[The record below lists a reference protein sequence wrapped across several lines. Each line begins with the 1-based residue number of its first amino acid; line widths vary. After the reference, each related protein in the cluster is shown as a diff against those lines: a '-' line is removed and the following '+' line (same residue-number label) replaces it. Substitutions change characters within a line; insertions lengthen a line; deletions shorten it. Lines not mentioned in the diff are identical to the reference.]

1 MGPLAGVRV
10 LDLSAVVSGPLA
22 GTLLADQGAEVIK
35 VERLGGDIQRNVGSK
50 RNGYSGSFHVI
61 NRGKRSIAVDLS
73 QPKGVQIVQHLASS
87 VDVVLQN
94 FRPGV
99 ADRLGIGYAGIAATN
114 SRVVYLSISG
124 FGQTG
129 PNAGRRAY
137 DPIIQMYSG
146 LADVQGLRRGE
157 GPEQVN
163 QLLMDKLTAY
173 TGFQAI
179 TAALYARE
187 KNGSGQHI
195 ELSML
200 DTAVAFMWPDAGA
213 DNILLGEDIDHHA
226 PISAAGTIVELVD
239 GWGAIMTL
247 SDNEFHGLCRAL
259 ELEDVAVDNRF
270 NTLRARQEHRQLY
283 VELIKQRITAATQGM
298 TVAALTDKLEAEHV
312 PFARA
317 RTLDELPADEQI
329 THNEMFF
336 ERQHPVAGRVREA
349 RPAPRFSATPTAAT
363 DVGPTIGQHT
373 REILTEAGFA
383 AEIEELLAAG
393 VVGADDEATLG
404 EG

>member
-22 GTLLADQGAEVIK
+22 GTMLADQGAEVIK

-50 RNGYSGSFHVI
+50 RKGYSGSFHI
-61 NRGKRSIAVDLS
+61 LNRGKRSLAVDLS
-73 QPKGVQIVQHLASS
+73 KPRGVQIVQHLAAS

-99 ADRLGIGYAGIAATN
+99 ADRLGVGYAGIAATN
-114 SRVVYLSISG
+114 PRVIYLSISG

-146 LADVQGLRRGE
+146 LADVQGKRRGE

-187 KNGSGQHI
+187 KNGIGQHI

-226 PISAAGTIVELVD
+226 PIGAAGTVVELVD

-247 SDNEFHGLCRAL
+247 SDQEFQGLCRAL
-259 ELEDVAVDNRF
+259 HLQDIAADNRF
-270 NTLRARQEHRQLY
+270 NTLQARQENRQLY
-283 VELIKQRITAATQGM
+283 VELIKQRIIVATEGM
-298 TVAALTDKLEAEHV
+298 TVAALTAKLDAESV

-317 RTLDELPADEQI
+317 RELEALHTDAQI
-329 THNEMFF
+329 RHNEMFF
-336 ERQHPVAGRVREA
+336 EREHPVAGQLRET
-349 RPAPRFSATPTAAT
+349 RPAPRFSATPTST
-363 DVGPTIGQHT
+363 SVFGPTIGQHT
-373 REILTEAGFA
+373 REILAEAGFA
-383 AEIEELLAAG
+383 AEIEDLLAAG
-393 VVGADDEATLG
+393 VVGVDD
-404 EG
+404 

>member
-99 ADRLGIGYAGIAATN
+99 ADRLGIGYAGIAARN
-114 SRVVYLSISG
+114 PRVIYLSISG

-187 KNGSGQHI
+187 KNGAGQHI

-247 SDNEFHGLCRAL
+247 SDQEFQGLCRAL
-259 ELEDVAVDNRF
+259 ELEDIAADNRF

-317 RTLDELPADEQI
+317 RTLDELPVDEQI

-349 RPAPRFSATPTAAT
+349 RPAPRFSATPTSAA
-363 DVGPTIGQHT
+363 DFGPTVGQHT

-383 AEIEELLAAG
+383 AEIEALLAAG
-393 VVGADDEATLG
+393 VVGADDEATSG
-404 EG
+404 KG

>member
-1 MGPLAGVRV
+1 MGPLAGIKV

-35 VERLGGDIQRNVGSK
+35 VERPGGDIQRNVGSK
-50 RNGYSGSFHVI
+50 RNGYSGSFHVL
-61 NRGKRSIAVDLS
+61 NRGKRSIVVDLS
-73 QPKGVQIVQHLASS
+73 QPKGVDIVQHLAAS

-99 ADRLGIGYAGIAATN
+99 ADRLGVGYASIAATN
-114 SRVVYLSISG
+114 PRVVYLSISG
-124 FGQTG
+124 FGQSG
-129 PNAGRRAY
+129 PNASRRAY

-146 LADVQGLRRGE
+146 LADVQGQRRGE

-187 KNGSGQHI
+187 KNGVGQHI

-213 DNILLGEDIDHHA
+213 DNILLGDDIDHHA
-226 PISAAGTIVELVD
+226 PIGAAGTVVELVD

-247 SDNEFHGLCRAL
+247 SDQEFHGLCRAL
-259 ELEDVAVDNRF
+259 NLQDIADDHRF
-270 NTLRARQEHRQLY
+270 NTLQARQAHRQLY
-283 VELIKQRITAATQGM
+283 VELIKQRITVATEGM
-298 TVAALTDKLEAEHV
+298 TVAELTDKLEAESV

-317 RTLDELPADEQI
+317 RVLEELHADAQLK
-329 THNEMFF
+329 HNEMFF
-336 ERQHPVAGRVREA
+336 EREHPVAGQVREA
-349 RPAPRFSATPTAAT
+349 RPAPLFSATPTSASEF
-363 DVGPTIGQHT
+363 GPTIGQHT
-373 REILTEAGFA
+373 REILTEAGYA
-383 AEIEELLAAG
+383 TEIEQLLATG
-393 VVGADDEATLG
+393 VVGADDGAKIAG
-404 EG
+404 S

>member
-22 GTLLADQGAEVIK
+22 GTMLADQGAEVIK
-35 VERLGGDIQRNVGSK
+35 VERLGGDIQRHVGSK

-61 NRGKRSIAVDLS
+61 NRGKRSIALDLS

-99 ADRLGIGYAGIAATN
+99 ANRLGIGYTSIVTTN
-114 SRVVYLSISG
+114 PRVIYLSISG

-146 LADVQGLRRGE
+146 LADVQGKRRGE

-187 KNGSGQHI
+187 KNGIGQHI

-226 PISAAGTIVELVD
+226 PISAAGTVVELVD

-247 SDNEFHGLCRAL
+247 SDHEFQGLCRAL
-259 ELEDVAVDNRF
+259 DLHEVATDNRF
-270 NTLRARQEHRQLY
+270 NTLQARQEHRQLY
-283 VELIKQRITAATQGM
+283 VELIKQRITIATEGM
-298 TVAALTDKLEAEHV
+298 TVAALTDKLEAESV
-312 PFARA
+312 PFACA
-317 RTLDELPADEQI
+317 RVLEELHADAQI
-329 THNEMFF
+329 KHNEMFF
-336 ERQHPVAGRVREA
+336 EREHPVAGWLREA
-349 RPAPRFSATPTAAT
+349 RPAPRFSATATVAA
-363 DVGPTIGQHT
+363 DFGPTIGQHT

-383 AEIEELLAAG
+383 AEIEQLLATG
-393 VVGADDEATLG
+393 VVGADD
-404 EG
+404 